1 MERGGSDDD
10 REHDDGGERDRVAS
24 TDAEVGSS
32 VDVAWGSAMD
42 GDAQFVLDTYWPLLV
57 ESWNSPQPALAD
69 SVALSVV
76 EAQAVVELLR
86 GQAAV
91 MHDLPGFPDRAA
103 AMVER
108 LADHIAGRL
117 PAPPRP
123 MGQS

>member
-10 REHDDGGERDRVAS
+10 RQHDDGGEGDRIAS
-24 TDAEVGSS
+24 IDAEVGSS
-32 VDVAWGSAMD
+32 TDLAWGSAMD
-42 GDAQFVLDTYWPLLV
+42 GDAQFVLDTYWTHLV
-57 ESWNSPQPALAD
+57 ESWSSPPPALAD
-69 SVALSVV
+69 AVALSVV

-91 MHDLPGFPDRAA
+91 MHDLPGFPDRGA

-117 PAPPRP
+117 PAPPRFA
-123 MGQS
+123 GQS